1 MTRTRKIEGGPA
13 TVVQIVGYDV
23 PPAGTLGDVS
33 MPAANT
39 VAEIVYPRPGRDCY
53 HSFSG
58 LAWSYDGQLTGGNL
72 QMVDENLGVIFD
84 IDITNQG
91 PGFIPFP
98 VPRHG
103 SLNATMTVRLAAGG
117 IGVSGKLNV
126 LTHWIESMA
135 SHF

>member
-1 MTRTRKIEGGPA
+1 MTRTRKVEGGSA

-33 MPAANT
+33 TPAANT
-39 VAEIVYPRPGRDCY
+39 AAEIVYPRPGVYNY

-58 LAWSYDGQLTGGNL
+58 LAWSYDGQFAGGNL
-72 QMVDENLGVIFD
+72 QMIDENLGVIFD
-84 IDITNQG
+84 IDIVSAVL
-91 PGFIPFP
+91 GFIPFP

-117 IGVSGKLNV
+117 AGVSGKLNV
-126 LTHWIESMA
+126 LTHWIESIR
-135 SHF
+135 STL

>member
-1 MTRTRKIEGGPA
+1 MTRTRKVEGGPA

-33 MPAANT
+33 VPAVNT
-39 VAEIVYPRPGRDCY
+39 LAEIVYPRPGVYCY

-58 LAWSYDGQLTGGNL
+58 LAWSYDAQLAGGNL
-72 QMVDENLGVIFD
+72 QMIDENLGVIFD
-84 IDITNQG
+84 VDITNAG

-103 SLNATMTVRLAAGG
+103 SLNAMMTVRLAAGG
-117 IGVSGKLNV
+117 AGVNGKLNV
-126 LTHWIESMA
+126 LTHWIESIA
-135 SHF
+135 SRF

>member
-1 MTRTRKIEGGPA
+1 MTRTRKVEGGPA

-33 MPAANT
+33 TPAANT
-39 VAEIVYPRPGRDCY
+39 AAEIVYTRPGRDCY

-58 LAWSYDGQLTGGNL
+58 LAWSYDAQLAGGNL
-72 QMVDENLGVIFD
+72 QMVDENLGIIFD
-84 IDITNQG
+84 IDITNPG

-103 SLNATMTVRLAAGG
+103 SLNATMTIRLAAGG
-117 IGVSGKLNV
+117 VGVSGKLNV
-126 LTHWIESMA
+126 LTHWVENIA
-135 SHF
+135 SRF